1 MIENIGNYDDQ
12 INLSGEGTLQTV
24 SGDPASSW
32 TIQGASSLIL
42 DVGEND
48 TLLLNVSIPEDAWN
62 GSIMTIDWTVI
73 AGEIQTLEGP
83 SHRIEVGHA
92 PSWSIIATGIDL
104 DIAPEGE
111 IIELSVVQDGNL
123 PAEPYANTF
132 VKGVLGWNVS
142 VLEMPGILSP
152 GESGL
157 MRLNITPPEITIAG
171 AAVELNI
178 ILRNADGSGTSTM
191 TLPIRVDAVYDHI
204 LDGEADWIIT
214 PDGGMPLLWIRNLGN
229 APTTIEID
237 VQGVGDGWSVN
248 HPQNIHLA
256 IGEVR
261 GIPIDLTP
269 PNEAG
274 TMPTI
279 TVITTD
285 QGGNQQEFAL
295 DPVINAHIL
304 GNHARYCWNGE

>member
-1 MIENIGNYDDQ
+1 MDEYQIIGTVDTNGNLSNSENITIQFPVNTLTLQPGVSTSIPATITVPTGTPARIPFTVNFEMISLGDTSVIGTAQILYEVQQDHAWNYTSPDTSMPLYSEETDLRIIALPGETLSIPVMIENIGNYDDQ

-178 ILRNADGSGTSTM
+178 CLLYTS
-191 TLPIRVDAVYDHI
+191 PSPRD
-204 LDGEADWIIT
+204 
-214 PDGGMPLLWIRNLGN
+214 
-229 APTTIEID
+229 
-237 VQGVGDGWSVN
+237 
-248 HPQNIHLA
+248 
-256 IGEVR
+256 R
-261 GIPIDLTP
+261 G
-269 PNEAG
+269 
-274 TMPTI
+274 
-279 TVITTD
+279 
-285 QGGNQQEFAL
+285 
-295 DPVINAHIL
+295 
-304 GNHARYCWNGE
+304 